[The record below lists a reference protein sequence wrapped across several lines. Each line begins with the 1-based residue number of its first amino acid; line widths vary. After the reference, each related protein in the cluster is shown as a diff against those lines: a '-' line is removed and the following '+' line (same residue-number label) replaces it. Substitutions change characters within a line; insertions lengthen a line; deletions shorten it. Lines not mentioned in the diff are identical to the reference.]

1 VNSPA
6 NRTFGSDNHAG
17 VHPAVLAAIA
27 AANAGDAVAYGNDEL
42 TSQTRARLC
51 GLTGAHDAYLV
62 FNGTAA
68 NVLGLSLLLRPY
80 EAVICAETSHLNVDE
95 CGAAERILGCKLLTV
110 DTPDGKLT
118 PALIERR
125 LGGRGDE
132 HRAQPRVVQL
142 AQVTEL
148 GTCYSLPELISIR
161 GFCDANGLLCYID
174 GARLANAVAH
184 EGCPVAEMA
193 ACADVLSFGAT
204 KNGALG
210 VEAVLVMRD
219 DLAAGVQFQR
229 KQLMQLAS
237 KMRFLAA
244 QVAALLDDD
253 LWLSNAR
260 RANAMGR
267 RLAEALATTP
277 GVRLPY
283 PVQSN
288 GVFAEIGK
296 RAVAALQQDWDFH
309 VWSDAEDGRCVVRW
323 MAAFDTSEADVDVLA
338 AAIRQAATGPERRD
352 RVLGTP
358 GAPAVR
364 NPRAVS
370 RET

>member
-1 VNSPA
+1 MNS
-6 NRTFGSDNHAG
+6 
-17 VHPAVLAAIA
+17 
-27 AANAGDAVAYGNDEL
+27 GDAVAYGSDDL
-42 TSQTRARLC
+42 TAETTARLC
-51 GLTGAHDAYLV
+51 GLTGARDAYLV

-125 LGGRGDE
+125 LAGRGDE

-148 GTCYSLPELISIR
+148 GTCYALTELMSIR
-161 GFCDANGLLCYID
+161 EFCDANGLLCYID

-184 EGCPVAEMA
+184 EGCAVADIA

-210 VEAVLVMRD
+210 VESVLVMRD
-219 DLAAGVQFQR
+219 ELAAGVRFQR

-253 LWLSNAR
+253 LWLANAR
-260 RANAMGR
+260 QANAMAR
-267 RLAEALATTP
+267 RLSDEIATVP
-277 GVRLPY
+277 GLRLRY

-288 GVFAEIGK
+288 GVFAEIGN
-296 RAVAALQQDWDFH
+296 REVAALQQDWDFH
-309 VWSDAEDGRCVVRW
+309 VWSDAADGRCVVRW
-323 MAAFDTSEADVDVLA
+323 MAAFDTSEDDVDTFVT
-338 AAIRQAATGPERRD
+338 AIREATAGA
-352 RVLGTP
+352 GTD
-358 GAPAVR
+358 GAVQGTSQPVAR
-364 NPRAVS
+364 NPGAVS